1 MGCLCLQGLHGF
13 SAQFFPFSVSEF
25 AGPWMLNLLAAA
37 AGIGI
42 VSGMVPAIRAAQLS
56 VVDGLRRVI

>member
-1 MGCLCLQGLHGF
+1 MFPMGLADLVGL
-13 SAQFFPFSVSEF
+13 
-25 AGPWMLNLLAAA
+25 WMLAILA

-42 VSGMVPAIRAAQLS
+42 GLVSGIVPAIRAAQLS